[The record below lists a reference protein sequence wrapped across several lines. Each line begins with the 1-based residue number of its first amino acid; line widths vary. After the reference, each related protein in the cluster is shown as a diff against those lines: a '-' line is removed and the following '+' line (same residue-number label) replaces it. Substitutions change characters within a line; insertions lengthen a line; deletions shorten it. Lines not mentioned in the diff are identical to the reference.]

1 MSLSQRILIY
11 AELLSNIRQVSVG
24 CSLPTPVSTDTQA
37 SVSADGQALTVT
49 HCGSSQTLRLP
60 ETVAP
65 SSHLPIK
72 GSGITDLSWRL
83 PLAAP
88 SVGRT
93 PPVSEELV
101 PWSATDLEPG
111 SAVVC
116 RTCQSTIVASGT
128 LKVWKDLP
136 SENWA
141 EMMEFWHCHKPH
153 NHANGHD
160 DEEHLAN
167 RGYGA
172 SSRITAQS
180 GVGFVD
186 LTSFLLKSSDLVPS
200 SISTSEGTGRAG
212 HEAKTTTTLHCTS
225 CKTQLGVPNDDASS
239 VSIFKWQVIVKQ
251 QDHNI
256 PESYPTLAQ
265 CVSAMLLAT
274 MARSGCSKSVLLPIK
289 AQSTPSS
296 VGSKAGD
303 GNQAQDI
310 LNIWVFNA
318 NITFSSTEAPS
329 SPTNA
334 TKVFYRTVSQEQ
346 ADKMLE
352 SMTSDVQDISLPY
365 EAITTIARLLEKSNS
380 FIPESDRKFR
390 EWTVGLLEKW
400 NGKGG

>member
-1 MSLSQRILIY
+1 MSPSQRILIY

-24 CSLPTPVSTDTQA
+24 CTLPTPVSTDTQA
-37 SVSADGQALTVT
+37 TVSADGQALTVT
-49 HCGSSQTLRLP
+49 HSGSSETVRLP
-60 ETVAP
+60 KTVAP
-65 SSHLPIK
+65 LSQLPIK
-72 GSGITDLSWRL
+72 GSGSTSLSWRL

-88 SVGRT
+88 LVGRT
-93 PPVSEELV
+93 LPVSEESV

-116 RTCQSTIVASGT
+116 RTCQSTIVDGGI

-153 NHANGHD
+153 SHTNGS
-160 DEEHLAN
+160 DEEHLTN
-167 RGYGA
+167 RAYGA
-172 SSRITAQS
+172 SSRITAQP
-180 GVGFVD
+180 GIGFID
-186 LTSFLLKSSDLVPS
+186 LTSFLLKKSDLIPS
-200 SISTSEGTGRAG
+200 SISASEGTSKAG
-212 HEAKTTTTLHCTS
+212 NEAKTTTTLHCTS
-225 CKTQLGVPNDDASS
+225 CKTQLGVQNDDASS
-239 VSIFKWQVIVKQ
+239 VYMFKWQVIVKQ
-251 QDHNI
+251 QEQNT
-256 PESYPTLAQ
+256 PGSYPNLAQ

-274 MARSGCSKSVLLPIK
+274 MARSGCSKFVLLPIK
-289 AQSTPSS
+289 SQPGSPLVGRSS
-296 VGSKAGD
+296 GD
-303 GNQAQDI
+303 GSQAQDV

-365 EAITTIARLLEKSNS
+365 EAITTIDELLQNSNS
-380 FIPESDRKFR
+380 FIPESDRRFK

-400 NGKGG
+400 NSKGE